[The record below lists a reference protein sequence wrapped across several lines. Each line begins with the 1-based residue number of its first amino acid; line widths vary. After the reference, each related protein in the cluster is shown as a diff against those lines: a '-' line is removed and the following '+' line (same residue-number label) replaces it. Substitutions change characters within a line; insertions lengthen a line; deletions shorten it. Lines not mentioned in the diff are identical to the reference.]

1 VRLRVFRPVSP
12 PGTTSPYISMR
23 STILAVVLAAA
34 SAFAAT
40 QQVSYDPVYD
50 NKTQSLATVECSD
63 GSHGLLTKGYTT
75 FGRQALSPPPKVPS

>member
-1 VRLRVFRPVSP
+1 
-12 PGTTSPYISMR
+12 MR
-23 STILAVVLAAA
+23 STILAVVLTAT

-50 NKTQSLATVECSD
+50 NKTQSLDTVECSD

-75 FGRQALSPPPKVPS
+75 FGRHAPLLLSARSTLTQ